1 MLLVIDIG
9 NTNTVLGLYQG
20 EECRHHW
27 RCASDKT
34 KTEDEYAVLLR
45 DMLQLVGLGLEDV
58 TAAALSSTVPPLV
71 NVWRKLCRKYM
82 DVSPLVVS
90 GDIRTDLEICLDNP
104 RETGPDR
111 IVNSVAGRA
120 KYGNSLIV
128 VDLGTA
134 TTFDCVS
141 AEGKFLGGVIAP
153 GLGSSA
159 DALFNST
166 ARLPRVAFDVPCR
179 ALATNTVQA
188 LQSGL
193 VYGFAGLL
201 DGIVK
206 RLKAEMGGDVKVIA
220 TGGLAGAIAR
230 VAESVDVVDSMLTLD
245 GLKILYDMN
254 RDDLAAGGGE
264 C

>member
-206 RLKAEMGGDVKVIA
+206 RLKAEMGGEVKVIA

>member
-9 NTNTVLGLYQG
+9 NTNTVLGLYQAD
-20 EECRHHW
+20 ECLHHW

-45 DMLQLVGLGLEDV
+45 DMLQLAGLGLADV

-71 NVWRKLCRKYM
+71 NVWRKLCRKYLGV
-82 DVSPLVVS
+82 DPLVVS
-90 GDIRTDLEICLDNP
+90 SEIRTDLEICLDNP

-120 KYGNSLIV
+120 KYGNSLII

-141 AEGKFLGGVIAP
+141 VEGKFLGGVIAP

-166 ARLPRVAFDVPCR
+166 ARLPRVAFDVPCH

-206 RLKAEMGGDVKVIA
+206 RLKAEMGGEVKVIA

-230 VAESVDVVDSMLTLD
+230 AAESVDVVDSMLTLD
-245 GLKILYDMN
+245 GLKILYEMN
-254 RDDLAAGGGE
+254 CGGGGG

>member
-1 MLLVIDIG
+1 MLLAIDIG

-20 EECRHHW
+20 DECLHHW

-34 KTEDEYAVLLR
+34 KTEDEYAVLLC
-45 DMLQLVGLGLEDV
+45 DMLRLAGLSLADV
-58 TAAALSSTVPPLV
+58 NAAALSSTVPPLV

-82 DVSPLVVS
+82 GLDVLVIS
-90 GDIRTDLEICLDNP
+90 GEVQTGLEICLDNP
-104 RETGPDR
+104 REAGPDR

-166 ARLPRVAFDVPCR
+166 ARLPRVAFEVPER

-188 LQSGL
+188 LQSGI
-193 VYGFAGLL
+193 VYGFAGML

-206 RLKAEMGGDVKVIA
+206 RLKAEMGGEVKVIA
-220 TGGLAGAIAR
+220 TGGLAGAIAE
-230 VAESVDVVDSMLTLD
+230 VAESVDIVDGMLTLD
-245 GLKILYDMN
+245 GLKLLYDMN
-254 RDDLAAGGGE
+254 CGEGGG